1 MKLVVERIWK
11 TNTFTLGEL
20 WIDGKSF
27 CDTMEDRIRPDGKK
41 VMNETAIPEGT
52 YKVIL
57 SYSPRFKRILPEVLS
72 VPNFTG
78 IRIHKGNSSKDTSG
92 CLLVGYWDGEKADW
106 IGNST
111 QAFDKLFTLMETASE
126 KKEEMTITFKDI
138 LS

>member
-1 MKLVVERIWK
+1 MKLIVERIWK

-20 WIDGKSF
+20 SLNGTMF
-27 CDTMEDRIRPDGKK
+27 CDTMEDRIRPDGQK
-41 VMNETAIPEGT
+41 VMHETAIPEGT

-57 SYSPRFKRILPEVLS
+57 SYSPRFKRILPEVLN

-111 QAFDKLFTLMETASE
+111 QAFDKLFDLMETAS
-126 KKEEMTITFKDI
+126 KAKEEITIIFKDI